1 MAKTKAKKLD
11 PKKAVKKLLTAIQ
24 RGEADEAAIV
34 GELGGLLDA
43 DPALIAEVDAQRLL
57 PKSAEQG
64 LLGVCELLLAR
75 GADPKARCDDDW
87 IPGLASMIAA
97 SGDDARVIALAEQMV
112 ARGAD
117 VNERANDESALDRAV
132 SESLARVEA
141 ILRLG
146 ADEAC
151 VIAALR
157 PALSRRDPEQAAP
170 IVARLLKHLA
180 SVDAP
185 GGDGLSPL
193 HIVGLLGGPALLEE
207 VLARSRDPEHPV
219 TAAYFFHCDGCSPP
233 GGGIVPRVI
242 IPRGATVLDAVTEV
256 HAMYAAA
263 SSWYG
268 AEGFDAKRR
277 AARRDE
283 LAANR
288 AALVARG
295 VKHGALQPAEQDF
308 TPEIDALLGRLA
320 EHVGADVAALQRRG
334 TSVLAEG
341 VGPWTYVSTLLER
354 SGGLLMRG
362 VIEARRG
369 DSWLAHLV
377 AGDHRRFLADRQKRG
392 VGEPIASDYPEAAR
406 RPIKTG
412 LVVGG
417 RDASLLI
424 VWPHAPGVARVAVAA
439 PGSFEV
445 VGEDVLDFLRRE
457 LVALGVSIEGLSN
470 GKVQGSDRGLV
481 RVIVAD
487 YEHPPG
493 PADISRL
500 GGLPIGVDADTW
512 PRHAGRPMHHVL
524 TLDLQDHPTFGPK
537 GVRALALFITSPS
550 EHEAYA
556 PRNRDA
562 RVLLLSEDDLRK
574 GEAPWPDE
582 LADEERLPSGSLR
595 FESAATLT
603 EEELRAR
610 SFVGPI
616 PLWLQDDE
624 SELFGDEDDDYAGE
638 DDDYAGEDDDEGDD
652 EADDPRPEAPRRFV
666 LQFGE
671 ELVPGLNLGDMGIMY
686 VFAET
691 AWFQCH

>member
-1 MAKTKAKKLD
+1 M
-11 PKKAVKKLLTAIQ
+11 
-24 RGEADEAAIV
+24 
-34 GELGGLLDA
+34 
-43 DPALIAEVDAQRLL
+43 
-57 PKSAEQG
+57 
-64 LLGVCELLLAR
+64 
-75 GADPKARCDDDW
+75 
-87 IPGLASMIAA
+87 
-97 SGDDARVIALAEQMV
+97 
-112 ARGAD
+112 
-117 VNERANDESALDRAV
+117 
-132 SESLARVEA
+132 
-141 ILRLG
+141 
-146 ADEAC
+146 
-151 VIAALR
+151 
-157 PALSRRDPEQAAP
+157 
-170 IVARLLKHLA
+170 
-180 SVDAP
+180 
-185 GGDGLSPL
+185 
-193 HIVGLLGGPALLEE
+193 
-207 VLARSRDPEHPV
+207 
-219 TAAYFFHCDGCSPP
+219 
-233 GGGIVPRVI
+233 
-242 IPRGATVLDAVTEV
+242 
-256 HAMYAAA
+256 
-263 SSWYG
+263 
-268 AEGFDAKRR
+268 
-277 AARRDE
+277 
-283 LAANR
+283 
-288 AALVARG
+288 
-295 VKHGALQPAEQDF
+295 
-308 TPEIDALLGRLA
+308 
-320 EHVGADVAALQRRG
+320 
-334 TSVLAEG
+334 
-341 VGPWTYVSTLLER
+341 
-354 SGGLLMRG
+354 
-362 VIEARRG
+362 
-369 DSWLAHLV
+369 
-377 AGDHRRFLADRQKRG
+377 
-392 VGEPIASDYPEAAR
+392 
-406 RPIKTG
+406 
-412 LVVGG
+412 
-417 RDASLLI
+417 
-424 VWPHAPGVARVAVAA
+424 
-439 PGSFEV
+439 
-445 VGEDVLDFLRRE
+445 
-457 LVALGVSIEGLSN
+457 
-470 GKVQGSDRGLV
+470 QGSDRGLV